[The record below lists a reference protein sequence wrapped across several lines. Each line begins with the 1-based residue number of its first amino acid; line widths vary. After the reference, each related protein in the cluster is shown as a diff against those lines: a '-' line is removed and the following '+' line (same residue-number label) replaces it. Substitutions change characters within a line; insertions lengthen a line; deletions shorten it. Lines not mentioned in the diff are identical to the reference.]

1 MTWDVLD
8 DISPM
13 SPYYKDDDEQEK
25 FMCCFCYHDFYLDCM
40 IVEDGKKYCQECHE
54 YNQQIEDEE

>member
-8 DISPM
+8 NISPM
-13 SPYYKDDDEQEK
+13 SPYCKDDGEPEK

-40 IVEDGKKYCQECHE
+40 VVEDGKKYCPECHE
-54 YNQQIEDEE
+54 YNQPIDDEE